1 MSSQEESTSHLVPI
15 ASSSQ
20 KSKIDEE
27 TQLDRTETVSVSS
40 VSQSYGSSSHMSDF
54 IVSDDHESVANS
66 QQSSASYRTA
76 WTSNRSYSSDSNTVT
91 SNELKWYSPNWSQ
104 TSQQSTVTE
113 FQSGSD
119 ETIINSEAEEDN
131 EEQEYPSSAQASSR
145 RVKQSEAVK
154 SAKYSENE
162 ETEAKEEKVLEP
174 YARDQLRA
182 LRVDPL
188 IPNLYADK
196 PIYGSQCEHMPD
208 SKEGTNVRRSMS
220 LSTFKYDLN
229 H

>member
-66 QQSSASYRTA
+66 QQSSASYKTA
-76 WTSNRSYSSDSNTVT
+76 WTSERSYSSDSNTIT

-145 RVKQSEAVK
+145 RVKQSKAVK
-154 SAKYSENE
+154 SAKFSENE
-162 ETEAKEEKVLEP
+162 ETAAQEAKDVEQN
-174 YARDQLRA
+174 ARDQLRDF
-182 LRVDPL
+182 RVDSL
-188 IPNLYADK
+188 IPNLYTDK
-196 PIYGSQCEHMPD
+196 PIYGSQCEHKPD
-208 SKEGTNVRRSMS
+208 STEKAIVPRSLS
-220 LSTFKYDLN
+220 LSTLKYDRN